1 MKRLAIARAVRD
13 DEVERRLALDGVV
26 SSREALECEL
36 AEVVQ
41 HRQFGRAAELQ
52 QRLDELDAAS
62 AVSIITMLLA
72 RGQLVAH

>member
-1 MKRLAIARAVRD
+1 M
-13 DEVERRLALDGVV
+13 ERRLALKKVM